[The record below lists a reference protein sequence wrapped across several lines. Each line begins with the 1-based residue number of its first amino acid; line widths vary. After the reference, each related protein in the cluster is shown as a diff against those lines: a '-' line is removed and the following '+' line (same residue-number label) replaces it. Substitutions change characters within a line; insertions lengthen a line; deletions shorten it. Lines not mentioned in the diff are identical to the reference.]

1 MTLKFKP
8 TKSKLLCSENHPNPL
23 KSNLFAAKRA
33 KSKHFAVK
41 RAKSK
46 LFCSIFEIFY
56 IKSWERGA
64 LNPNSV
70 LCTDQALSLAFSAV
84 NPGSALNPRTLNTG
98 TTVLSTS

>member
-8 TKSKLLCSENHPNPL
+8 IKSKLLCSENHPNPL

-64 LNPNSV
+64 LNPN
-70 LCTDQALSLAFSAV
+70 
-84 NPGSALNPRTLNTG
+84 TLFLINKG
-98 TTVLSTS
+98 QSKFA